1 MRCAEK
7 YAETCHNAED
17 TGGARSRGGR
27 FANMAGFARTVGV
40 GVADIMALGAKY
52 PEQYRAMLAILE
64 DEALNSDKSATLIAS
79 YLKTRLELGERADEE
94 RSTPNMTVVFE
105 HDVISDGE

>member
-7 YAETCHNAED
+7 YAETCHSAED
-17 TGGARSRGGR
+17 GGSARSRGGR
-27 FANMAGFARTVGV
+27 FANMAGFARALGV

-52 PEQYRAMLAILE
+52 PEQYRAVLAMLE

-79 YLKTRLELGERADEE
+79 YFKGRLELGERADAE
-94 RSTPNMTVVFE
+94 RSAPKMTVVFE
-105 HDVISDGE
+105 HDVLSDGE